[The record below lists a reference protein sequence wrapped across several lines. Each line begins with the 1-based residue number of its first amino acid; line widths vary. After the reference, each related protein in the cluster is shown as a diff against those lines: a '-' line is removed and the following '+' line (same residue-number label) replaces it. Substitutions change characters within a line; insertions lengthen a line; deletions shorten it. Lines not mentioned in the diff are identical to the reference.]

1 MTTRLAARP
10 APQTLAPHPAPGP
23 LERLRRRRRAAE
35 RDRRSARLA
44 ELHHLRAIVGD
55 AASLVEA
62 GWVRDAWFAYSDD
75 GGRTRVAGALT
86 AHRAEGRPL
95 VAACLVGAVVHAG
108 GGLGAVRTQP
118 VQRSLD
124 LLWHT
129 LRRGPDE
136 PVRWCP
142 APAVRA
148 AHVRDLTAWNDD
160 RGRTQ
165 AQTAALLRAAGRQA
179 DREIARLRAVG

>member
-1 MTTRLAARP
+1 VTIRLSTRP
-10 APQTLAPHPAPGP
+10 APAPSLPPATDR
-23 LERLRRRRRAAE
+23 LERRRQRRQAAE
-35 RDRRSARLA
+35 RDRCSARLA
-44 ELHHLRAIVGD
+44 ELHQLRAIVGD

-62 GWVRDAWFAYSDD
+62 GWAHDAWFAYVDES
-75 GGRTRVAGALT
+75 GRTRVAGGLT
-86 AHRAEGRPL
+86 AHHAEGRPL

-108 GGLGAVRTQP
+108 GGVGAVRTQP
-118 VQRSLD
+118 VQRALD

-148 AHVRDLTAWNDD
+148 AHVRDLTAWNDA

-165 AQTAALLRAAGRQA
+165 AEAAGLLRAAGRLA
-179 DREIARLRAVG
+179 DREIARLRAAG